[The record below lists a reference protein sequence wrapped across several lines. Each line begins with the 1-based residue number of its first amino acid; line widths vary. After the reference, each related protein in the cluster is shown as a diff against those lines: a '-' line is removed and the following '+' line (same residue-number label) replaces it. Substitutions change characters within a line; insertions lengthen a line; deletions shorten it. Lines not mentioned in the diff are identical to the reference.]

1 MLRHVL
7 VLRNRN
13 APELEVPF
21 FAHDQ
26 FCTGLWGIN
35 HGSQSTVSLP
45 LTRASLGKTWRGGGG
60 GGGGRGRLLAPAGQI
75 RAEYSRSPEQAMPHN
90 GTMATLTGG
99 NEVWLSDRPRVGQP
113 GIVEILRDN
122 KAAMILGIRG
132 TWFGDDDAEELG
144 AALAENECTWGLF
157 MYDCSFGV
165 RGLRS
170 IVEGIRNAR
179 KMQLRIFAMNSI
191 DLGDAGAD
199 ILTDLLIPRSGLHYC
214 LKILGA
220 SNCEIGAAGFLS
232 ISNALKTNRW
242 LGCLEISDSKIGATA
257 IHALLKDFTSDMP
270 LRELLVHGC
279 GIREEETLV
288 LGSAWGANLAL
299 TMDFRLEAGDN
310 ITPRIREEAARVR
323 ALVLLR
329 REKLVAFGMAMIK
342 RLGGG
347 PKAQARSTRSSREAS
362 VFHRM
367 CKDVF
372 RMVGEAYQY

>member
-1 MLRHVL
+1 M
-7 VLRNRN
+7 
-13 APELEVPF
+13 PF
-21 FAHDQ
+21 FLFNFLECA
-26 FCTGLWGIN
+26 GLWGIN
-35 HGSQSTVSLP
+35 VLRVQSPCLSLE
-45 LTRASLGKTWRGGGG
+45 LGRGGGG
-60 GGGGRGRLLAPAGQI
+60 GGGGRGRLIAPAGQI

-90 GTMATLTGG
+90 GTMATLTGY
-99 NEVWLSDRPRVGQP
+99 NDLWLWDRPRVGQP

-122 KAAMILGIRG
+122 KAAKILGIRG

-144 AALAENECTWGLF
+144 AALAENECAWGLF

-170 IVEGIRNAR
+170 IVEGIKNAR
-179 KMQLRIFAMNSI
+179 KMPIRMFAMNSI

-199 ILTDLLIPRSGLHYC
+199 ILTDLLIPRSRLIC
-214 LKILGA
+214 LSILGA

-232 ISNALKTNRW
+232 ISNALKTNRS

-270 LRELLVHGC
+270 LRELLVQGC

-362 VFHRM
+362 VFHHM

>member
-1 MLRHVL
+1 MPYNHVSM
-7 VLRNRN
+7 
-13 APELEVPF
+13 A
-21 FAHDQ
+21 
-26 FCTGLWGIN
+26 TGLN
-35 HGSQSTVSLP
+35 V
-45 LTRASLGKTWRGGGG
+45 
-60 GGGGRGRLLAPAGQI
+60 
-75 RAEYSRSPEQAMPHN
+75 
-90 GTMATLTGG
+90 

-122 KAAMILGIRG
+122 RAPKILRIRG
-132 TWFGDDDAEELG
+132 AWFGDDDAEELG
-144 AALAENECTWGLF
+144 AALAENECAWTLF

-165 RGLRS
+165 RGLRF
-170 IVEGIRNAR
+170 IVEGIKNAR
-179 KMQLRIFAMNSI
+179 KRQLQVFVMHSI
-191 DLGDAGAD
+191 NLGDAGAD
-199 ILTDLLIPRSGLHYC
+199 ILADLLFCLPRSRLNY

-232 ISNALKTNRW
+232 ISNALKTNRS

-270 LRELLVHGC
+270 LRELLVQGC

-347 PKAQARSTRSSREAS
+347 PSAEEGSTRSSREAS
-362 VFHRM
+362 VFHYM